1 MFNNLFNQ
9 MYPVIFNSPFIQN
22 RTGYG
27 FRKVVVMSDKQIRK
41 QNLWRLRSE
50 YGESFRQALEE
61 RHLTPEEFSTESKIP
76 LKFIEEHLSG
86 EIRFFGHLNYIS
98 FLLNKR
104 IKIKLID

>member
-1 MFNNLFNQ
+1 MFNNLFNP
-9 MYPVIFNSPFIQN
+9 MYPVIFNPPFMQN

-41 QNLWRLRSE
+41 QNLRKLRLE
-50 YGESFRQALEE
+50 YGESFRRALEE

>member
-1 MFNNLFNQ
+1 
-9 MYPVIFNSPFIQN
+9 
-22 RTGYG
+22 
-27 FRKVVVMSDKQIRK
+27 MSDKQIRK
-41 QNLWRLRSE
+41 QNLRRLRSE
-50 YGESFRQALEE
+50 YGESFRRALEE

-86 EIRFFGHLNYIS
+86 EIRFLGHLNYIS

>member
-1 MFNNLFNQ
+1 MFNNLFNP
-9 MYPVIFNSPFIQN
+9 MYPVISNPPFMQN

-41 QNLWRLRSE
+41 QNLRQLRSE
-50 YGESFRQALEE
+50 YGKSFRQALEE

-104 IKIKLID
+104 IKIELVD

>member
-1 MFNNLFNQ
+1 MFNNLFNP
-9 MYPVIFNSPFIQN
+9 MYPVIFNPPFMQN

-41 QNLWRLRSE
+41 QNLRRLRSE
-50 YGESFRQALEE
+50 YGESFRRALEE

-104 IKIKLID
+104 IKIELID

>member
-1 MFNNLFNQ
+1 M
-9 MYPVIFNSPFIQN
+9 
-22 RTGYG
+22 
-27 FRKVVVMSDKQIRK
+27 
-41 QNLWRLRSE
+41 RSE
-50 YGESFRQALEE
+50 YGESFRRALEE

>member
-1 MFNNLFNQ
+1 MFNNLFNPI
-9 MYPVIFNSPFIQN
+9 YPVIFNPPFMQN

-27 FRKVVVMSDKQIRK
+27 
-41 QNLWRLRSE
+41 LERLLLCQTNKSE
-50 YGESFRQALEE
+50 NKIYGSYV
-61 RHLTPEEFSTESKIP
+61 TPEEFSMQSKIP
-76 LKFIEEHLSG
+76 LKFVKEHLSG

>member
-1 MFNNLFNQ
+1 MLNNLFNQ
-9 MYPVIFNSPFIQN
+9 MCPVIFNSPFIQN

-41 QNLWRLRSE
+41 QNLRQLRLE
-50 YGESFRQALEE
+50 YGKSFHRALEE
-61 RHLTPEEFSTESKIP
+61 RHLTPEEFSAESKIP
-76 LKFIEEHLSG
+76 LKFVKEHLSG

-104 IKIKLID
+104 IKIELID